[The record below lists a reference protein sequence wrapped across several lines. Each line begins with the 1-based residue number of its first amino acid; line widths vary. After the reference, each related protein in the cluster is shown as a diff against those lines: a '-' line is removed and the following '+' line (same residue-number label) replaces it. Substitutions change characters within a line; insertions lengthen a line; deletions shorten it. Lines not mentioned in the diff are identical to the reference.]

1 MFRYTAH
8 CHRFI
13 AEFCTMAHLVT
24 FLDQERKNRYGLVRV
39 TAASYAPVD
48 GDDDGL
54 SELERECVN
63 EPAGEYRDELVRRI
77 DGAREAATDA
87 A

>member
-8 CHRFI
+8 CHRFV

-39 TAASYAPVD
+39 TAAEYAPVD
-48 GDDDGL
+48 CDDDGL
-54 SELERECVN
+54 TSDERECVN
-63 EPAGEYRDELVRRI
+63 EPAGPVRDELVRRI
-77 DGAREAATDA
+77 DEARRAA
-87 A
+87 